1 MIFQKEKKLGRE
13 AIQKKKVDEKFYNHY
28 FLLLLKF
35 YVMLENFNLMK
46 I

>member
-28 FLLLLKF
+28 FF
-35 YVMLENFNLMK
+35 A
-46 I
+46 IT